1 MHETVAKAVPP
12 APDPTALQAE
22 ASTMTQTSLSDG
34 SVNLPL
40 SDKAMGKRK
49 DPDQDHVHVESN
61 PATRLS
67 SPHLMAPREK
77 RVTRSSLGGYGA
89 SNGVYGAE
97 GLRSGAMSRQG
108 SEASAAE
115 GLNRPHLPLATRIL
129 LTSSMPSDAVHFPP
143 LKTDLGWSFG
153 EEPCPIPPIT
163 PLPHSVPSYRLLD
176 RAGDTSLGRSRHVTG
191 PETDTSDAHYQRL
204 HRFPEVLEKRSARVE
219 RDRLIHERSKLIL
232 ELEELK
238 GRGWVY
244 IGAQGGKG
252 EEERRRK
259 IKEGELR
266 LARYDAL
273 LPNQPRKSN
282 VLVQQDPTSSTTHV
296 KGTSAAVTAETS
308 HDKPSSSS
316 TARPKPSALVS
327 ASGDGSTTIKLKFG
341 VGNLTSS
348 MTNTK
353 SNGHAR
359 SRKSTHLEL
368 TTDDEASVT
377 ESKPLPK
384 PNGNGGGVGNRGD
397 GTTVYKKRD
406 RAAEHARALE
416 RQRLGLPIKGP
427 MSDLIQAREAQA
439 QARQAGTPPRTS
451 SASTSTSTTTPRS
464 HLAAAPATKRPEA
477 VLTSSPLRLPRAR
490 PLPKRIRLKDSFFTS
505 TALRDAYML
514 QMHQPSSDDP
524 SAPGGNGRRSSSR
537 TSYAF
542 GQRFPEA
549 IVMRQYEFELH
560 GSGLE
565 EMVLERDGE
574 AGKDKVVFEGRI
586 VPRTAIEVLSR
597 GPITDNIKEA
607 KNDVFTASTVEAANT
622 TSAAASTT
630 TDSCDVEMQDRPPSP
645 VLISGFAAP
654 APDREIEIVE
664 EST

>member
-1 MHETVAKAVPP
+1 MDETVAQAVPP
-12 APDPTALQAE
+12 APDLTAPQAE

-67 SPHLMAPREK
+67 SPHLMATREK

-89 SNGVYGAE
+89 SNGVHGAE

-115 GLNRPHLPLATRIL
+115 GRSDILVIDPSYLNRGWEADTTYVTPSKTGLNRPHLPLATRIL
-129 LTSSMPSDAVHFPP
+129 LTSSMPSDVVHFPP

-153 EEPCPIPPIT
+153 EEPCPIPTIT
-163 PLPHSVPSYRLLD
+163 PLPDSVPSYRLLD

-266 LARYDAL
+266 LARYVSLCLRVQVLCAKSNSSELLSIHRYDAL

-282 VLVQQDPTSSTTHV
+282 VLVQQDPTSSTTHA

-341 VGNLTSS
+341 GGNLTSS

-359 SRKSTHLEL
+359 SRKSTRSEL

-384 PNGNGGGVGNRGD
+384 PNGSGGGVGSRGD

-439 QARQAGTPPRTS
+439 QAQQAGTPPRTS

-477 VLTSSPLRLPRAR
+477 VLTV
-490 PLPKRIRLKDSFFTS
+490 
-505 TALRDAYML
+505 
-514 QMHQPSSDDP
+514 SD
-524 SAPGGNGRRSSSR
+524 
-537 TSYAF
+537 
-542 GQRFPEA
+542 
-549 IVMRQYEFELH
+549 
-560 GSGLE
+560 
-565 EMVLERDGE
+565 
-574 AGKDKVVFEGRI
+574 
-586 VPRTAIEVLSR
+586 
-597 GPITDNIKEA
+597 
-607 KNDVFTASTVEAANT
+607 
-622 TSAAASTT
+622 
-630 TDSCDVEMQDRPPSP
+630 
-645 VLISGFAAP
+645 
-654 APDREIEIVE
+654 
-664 EST
+664 

>member
-115 GLNRPHLPLATRIL
+115 GRSNIILVYSSYLNWVREADASYVTPSKTGLNRPHLPLATRIL

-282 VLVQQDPTSSTTHV
+282 VLVQQDPTSSTTHA

-341 VGNLTSS
+341 VGNLTSL

-477 VLTSSPLRLPRAR
+477 VLTV
-490 PLPKRIRLKDSFFTS
+490 
-505 TALRDAYML
+505 
-514 QMHQPSSDDP
+514 SD
-524 SAPGGNGRRSSSR
+524 
-537 TSYAF
+537 
-542 GQRFPEA
+542 
-549 IVMRQYEFELH
+549 
-560 GSGLE
+560 
-565 EMVLERDGE
+565 
-574 AGKDKVVFEGRI
+574 
-586 VPRTAIEVLSR
+586 
-597 GPITDNIKEA
+597 
-607 KNDVFTASTVEAANT
+607 
-622 TSAAASTT
+622 
-630 TDSCDVEMQDRPPSP
+630 
-645 VLISGFAAP
+645 
-654 APDREIEIVE
+654 
-664 EST
+664 